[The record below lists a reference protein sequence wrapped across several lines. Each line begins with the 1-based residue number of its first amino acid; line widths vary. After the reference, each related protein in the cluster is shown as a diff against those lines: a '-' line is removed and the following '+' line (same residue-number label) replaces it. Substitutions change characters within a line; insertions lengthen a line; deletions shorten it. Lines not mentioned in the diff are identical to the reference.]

1 VKFPYSSIISADPDT
16 GDFLLFR
23 RPEIPVTIVGSAGS
37 ATYVGLVDTGS
48 DNTIFPKS
56 VADLLGIPVLA
67 ATGPAASV
75 FGGQRIQ
82 LLTAD
87 VTLKLDADGESIV
100 WRTQVC
106 FFDFPSAD
114 EETVILGHAGF
125 LDYLTATFDGQAGI
139 LTLIPNSD
147 LPSTG

>member
-1 VKFPYSSIISADPDT
+1 LRIFSGFPFSPRRDRPRAYSEVSA
-16 GDFLLFR
+16 F
-23 RPEIPVTIVGSAGS
+23 
-37 ATYVGLVDTGS
+37 
-48 DNTIFPKS
+48 NFP
-56 VADLLGIPVLA
+56 
-67 ATGPAASV
+67 
-75 FGGQRIQ
+75 
-82 LLTAD
+82 AD

-114 EETVILGHAGF
+114 EETVILGYAAF

-147 LPSTG
+147 LPSTA